1 MTIEHVPA
9 ESRGRADFGWLQSR
23 HSFSFGNYMDPDRI
37 EFGTLRVLNDDVV
50 APGAGFARH
59 PHADMEIISIPTRGA
74 LRHGDSMGHTELL
87 PAGDVQVMTAGRGI
101 EHEEHNASKTEDVA
115 FFQIWIRPRARGL
128 TPKYDQK
135 SFPVASREG
144 RLSTIVSPDGRD
156 GSLTMEQDA
165 LIARGHFQEA
175 TQVTYEPAFEGNGLY
190 LFVIEGK
197 LNVGEKQAGPRDALA
212 IAAPGGPVT
221 MDLAAGSDI
230 LLLDV
235 PI

>member
-1 MTIEHVPA
+1 MLH
-9 ESRGRADFGWLQSR
+9 FGSSALVDTKLATVSGLWRSVNR
-23 HSFSFGNYMDPDRI
+23 PYMDPRRMQ
-37 EFGTLRVLNDDVV
+37 FGALRVLNDDVV
-50 APGAGFARH
+50 APGGGFARH

-87 PAGDVQVMTAGRGI
+87 PEGDVQVMTAGRGI
-101 EHEEHNASKTEDVA
+101 EHEEHNASKAEDVA
-115 FFQIWIRPRARGL
+115 FFQIWIRPRTRGL
-128 TPKYDQK
+128 TPRYDQK
-135 SFPVASREG
+135 SFPAASREG
-144 RLSTIVSPDGRD
+144 RLAIIVSPDGRD

-165 LIARGHFQEA
+165 LIARGHFREDTHVA
-175 TQVTYEPAFEGNGLY
+175 YEPAFEGNGLY

-197 LNVGEKQAGPRDALA
+197 LLAGDKEAGPRDALA
-212 IAAPGGPVT
+212 ISAPGGPVT